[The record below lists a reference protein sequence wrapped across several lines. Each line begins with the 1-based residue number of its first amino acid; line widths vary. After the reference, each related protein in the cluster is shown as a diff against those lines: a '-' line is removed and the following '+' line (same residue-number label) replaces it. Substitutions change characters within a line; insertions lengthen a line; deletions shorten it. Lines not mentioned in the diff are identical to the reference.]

1 MSQLDLFVD
10 PLPEPDPRLERLAR
24 AVPAHVRF
32 GTSSW
37 TFDGWKGLVYRKR
50 YGNRERFVKE
60 SLREYAAFPLFRTVG
75 VDRSYYAP
83 LREDEWADYAAQLP
97 DGFVCCSK
105 VWSEITTRVFP
116 DHPRYA
122 DRAGQPNRFFLDAR
136 RLADHVAAPLRAG
149 LGAHVGPL
157 IVELTPSPHRTHPR
171 ALAEAID
178 RFLGAVPD
186 DLHYAFELREP
197 QLLTERYLDVLRA
210 HPHASHLLNLHTRMP
225 PIGRQLDMG
234 ALVADVCVARLMIPP
249 GKRYGELQQAF
260 APFDRIHAPQP
271 DMRRDVLRLIRETGE
286 RGAELYVIAN
296 NKAEGSS
303 PLTVIA
309 LAELLSGS
317 SR

>member
-1 MSQLDLFVD
+1 MH
-10 PLPEPDPRLERLAR
+10 LAR

-50 YGNRERFVKE
+50 YGNRDRFVKE
-60 SLREYAAFPLFRTVG
+60 SLREYAGFPLFRTVG

-83 LREDEWADYAAQLP
+83 LREQEWRDYAELLP
-97 DGFVCCSK
+97 AGFVCCSK

-122 DRAGQPNRFFLDAR
+122 ERAGQPNRFFLDPR
-136 RLADHVAAPLRAG
+136 RLAEHVVDPLRAG
-149 LGAHVGPL
+149 LGPHAGPL

-171 ALAEAID
+171 AFAEAVD
-178 RFLGAVPD
+178 RFLADAPD
-186 DLHYAFELREP
+186 DVHYAFEIREP
-197 QLLTERYLDVLRA
+197 QLFTRHYLDVLRA
-210 HPHASHLLNLHTRMP
+210 HPHASHVLNLHTRMP
-225 PIGRQLDMG
+225 PIGRQIDQG
-234 ALVADVCVARLMIPP
+234 ALVGDVCVARLMIPP
-249 GKRYGELQQAF
+249 GKRYGDLQQAF
-260 APFDRIHAPQP
+260 SPFDRIRVPQP
-271 DMRRDVLRLIRETGE
+271 QMRRDVLRLIRETAD
-286 RGAELYVIAN
+286 RGASLFVIAN

-309 LAELLSGS
+309 LAEMLSGS